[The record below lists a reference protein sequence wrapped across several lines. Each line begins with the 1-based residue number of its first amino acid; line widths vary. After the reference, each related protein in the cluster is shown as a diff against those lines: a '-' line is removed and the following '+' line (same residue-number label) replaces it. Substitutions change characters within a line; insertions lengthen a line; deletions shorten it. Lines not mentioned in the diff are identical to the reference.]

1 MTTLS
6 RITCHAVH
14 KMPPHQREALA
25 RELYAVHEQIFD
37 GLEYE
42 EFREYV
48 VERAAW
54 RTWIYVKHNPFG
66 YLVGYTA
73 IHAFRVPVQGRAC
86 TVIRMEA
93 GTLPE
98 HRGRDLTMVYGV
110 LRFLR
115 IWLNHPW
122 RRTCMFAA
130 LTHPSSYTFLAHYAP
145 VIWPNRNQ
153 PAIPDDILQSMEDL
167 AANFQLARVDPENP
181 LVRQVDWMTVETD
194 EETLRWR
201 RSRRPDTRFYMK
213 VNPGYVMGHGLLTY
227 IPVNGLILAR
237 SLTRFLVGRA
247 GRIMRLVLGTDP
259 APTTGVASEF
269 GGLAPMTKP
278 AAGSPP
284 PHRPPGVRGSAPAS
298 RW

>member
-1 MTTLS
+1 
-6 RITCHAVH
+6 
-14 KMPPHQREALA
+14 MPSHLREALA

-37 GLEYE
+37 GLDFE

-48 VERAAW
+48 VERPAW
-54 RTWIYVKHNPFG
+54 RTWIYVKHNPYG

-73 IHAFRVPVQGRAC
+73 MHAFQVPVQGRPS

-110 LRFLR
+110 LRLLR
-115 IWLNHPW
+115 IWLNQPW
-122 RRTCMFAA
+122 RRTCLFAA

-145 VIWPNRNQ
+145 VIWPNRTH
-153 PAIPDDILQSMEDL
+153 PAIPDDILQKMDEL
-167 AANFQLARVDPENP
+167 AGNFQLQRVDPENP

-201 RSRRPDTRFYMK
+201 RSRRPDTRFYMEA
-213 VNPGYVMGHGLLTY
+213 NPGYVHGHGLLTY
-227 IPVNGLILAR
+227 IPVDGLILLR

-247 GRIMRLVLGTDP
+247 GRIMRMVLGTDP

-269 GGLAPMTKP
+269 GALTPMTKP
-278 AAGSPP
+278 AASGPP
-284 PHRPPGVRGSAPAS
+284 AQRRPGVPASAPAS